1 MFSADLLISEIIT
14 RNCPSRKNTSEV
26 SFGTSS
32 ASSRESGEKMP
43 TKYERLYDLQ
53 TQLNTAKYKLKKA
66 QERVKKLEQ
75 QIAEV
80 SDNRWD
86 VT

>member
-1 MFSADLLISEIIT
+1 
-14 RNCPSRKNTSEV
+14 
-26 SFGTSS
+26 
-32 ASSRESGEKMP
+32 MP
-43 TKYERLYDLQ
+43 TKYERLYELQ

-75 QIAEV
+75 QITEL